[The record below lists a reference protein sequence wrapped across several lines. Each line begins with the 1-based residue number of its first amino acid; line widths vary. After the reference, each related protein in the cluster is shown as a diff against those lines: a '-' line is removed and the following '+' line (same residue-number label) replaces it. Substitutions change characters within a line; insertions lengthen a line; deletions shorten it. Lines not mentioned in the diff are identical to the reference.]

1 MAPRHAAH
9 GQAWQGRP
17 GQPGPGD
24 TDCDIAILGA
34 GLAGLSLAVRLA
46 APGFAHLRILVLEA
60 RTDYRR
66 DRTWSG
72 WALRPHPFGGAVAS
86 RWDRWAVAR
95 PGQAATCAAPGLAYE
110 SIRSDTFY
118 TLALDR
124 IRAALHIE
132 LRLGTSANATE
143 DGDTVILHLP
153 DGTLRAGLV
162 LDTRPPASLGR
173 HGLAQVF
180 LGQEIRT
187 SRPVF
192 DPGIVT
198 LMDFRHPGRPG
209 AADAVHFTYVLPS
222 SPCQALVEDTWF
234 LPQGAHPPGAQAAGH
249 RAALRAYMAAH
260 HGVDGYDVLFEE
272 TGSLPMDPVFRPS
285 TGRRLLPLG
294 TAGGATR
301 PSTGYAFGAIQAR
314 CDAIAADL
322 AAGRLPGP
330 GRPRPAMVRM
340 MDRVLLH
347 LLEHRPD
354 QAPHV
359 FTSLFA
365 RCPPAALVRFLND
378 AAGPADL
385 AAVAAAIPFLPTT
398 AAALR
403 LFAGG
408 LEWPRPATAGKA

>member
-1 MAPRHAAH
+1 MALRNGAQGTSWH
-9 GQAWQGRP
+9 GS
-17 GQPGPGD
+17 PGPAG
-24 TDCDIAILGA
+24 TDCDVAILGA

-46 APGFAHLRILVLEA
+46 APAFAHLRILVVEA
-60 RTDYRR
+60 RTDYHR

-72 WALRPHPFGGAVAS
+72 WTLRPHPFGAAVAH
-86 RWDRWAVAR
+86 RWDRWTVAR
-95 PGQAATCAAPGLAYE
+95 PGQDATCSAPGLAYE
-110 SIRSDTFY
+110 SIRSDSFY
-118 TLALDR
+118 SLALDR
-124 IRAALHIE
+124 IRAAPNID
-132 LRLGTSANATE
+132 LRLATPATATE
-143 DGDTVILHLP
+143 DGDTVLLALP
-153 DGTLRAGLV
+153 DGTLRAGLAF
-162 LDTRPPASLGR
+162 DTRPPPALGR

-187 SRPVF
+187 IRPVF
-192 DPGIVT
+192 DPSTVM

-209 AADAVHFTYVLPS
+209 PAAAVHFTYVLPS
-222 SPCQALVEDTWF
+222 SPTRALIEDTWF
-234 LPQGAHPPGAQAAGH
+234 LPPGARPPGAQPSAH

-260 HGVDGYDVLFEE
+260 HGVDEFDVLFEE
-272 TGSLPMDPVFRPS
+272 TGTLPMDPVFRPG
-285 TGRRLLPLG
+285 TGRRMLPLG

-301 PSTGYAFGAIQAR
+301 PSTGYAFSAIQAR

-322 AAGRLPGP
+322 AANRLPAP

-365 RCPPAALVRFLND
+365 RCRPAALVRFLND

-385 AAVAAAIPFLPTT
+385 AAVAAAIPFRPTT
-398 AAALR
+398 AAALD
-403 LFAGG
+403 LFTGG
-408 LEWPRPATAGKA
+408 LDWPRPAAAGKS